1 MQLTGKKLHVF
12 IFKCFSQDITSP
24 FRFFKDFFFLLLS
37 EGHSQRE
44 AGRGSTS
51 AGLLQNGHDDRSW
64 AGVKSEAHSNERVEI
79 PAEC

>member
-1 MQLTGKKLHVF
+1 MYSFLNVF
-12 IFKCFSQDITSP
+12 HKILLV
-24 FRFFKDFFFLLLS
+24 FFVFLKVFFLLLLS

>member
-1 MQLTGKKLHVF
+1 MYSFLNVF
-12 IFKCFSQDITSP
+12 HKILLALFVFLKI
-24 FRFFKDFFFLLLS
+24 FFFLLLS